1 MNDQQRWQQ
10 LQEGEQAALE
20 AIYRDHVEHL
30 LEYGRRFAT
39 DIALVED
46 AIQDLFV
53 YIWQKRETLS
63 APDTIRPY
71 LLVAL
76 RRRIIRTIQTTQK
89 RRDDRP
95 VEVFSF
101 TAEWTVDE
109 QIIAQEL
116 SEEQARQLKQAFT
129 TLTGRQREA
138 LFLRYYEGLSYEEI
152 SEVMDVKY
160 QSLRNL
166 ISTALKRLREH
177 MVPLWL
183 VFFLSFIEYN

>member
-1 MNDQQRWQQ
+1 MNDQLRWQQ
-10 LQEGEQAALE
+10 LQDGQHTALE

-30 LEYGRRFAT
+30 LEYGRRFST
-39 DIALVED
+39 DISLVED

-53 YIWQKRETLS
+53 YIWQKRDTLS

-76 RRRIIRTIQTTQK
+76 RRRIIRTIQTKQK
-89 RRDDRP
+89 RQDERP
-95 VEVFSF
+95 VEEFSF
-101 TAEWTVDE
+101 AAEWAIDE

-116 SEEQARQLKQAFT
+116 SEEQSQQLKMAFT
-129 TLTGRQREA
+129 ALTGRQREA
-138 LFLRYYEGLSYEEI
+138 LFLRFYEGLSYEEI
-152 SEVMDVKY
+152 SEVMDVRY

-177 MVPLWL
+177 MIPMWL
-183 VFFLSFIEYN
+183 INFLLFY

>member
-1 MNDQQRWQQ
+1 MSDQLRWQQ
-10 LQEGEQAALE
+10 LKDGQHSALE

-30 LEYGRRFAT
+30 LEYGRRFST
-39 DIALVED
+39 DVSLVED

-53 YIWQKRETLS
+53 YIWQKRDSLS

-76 RRRIIRTIQTTQK
+76 RRRIIRTIHTKQK
-89 RRDDRP
+89 RQDERP
-95 VEVFSF
+95 VEEFSF
-101 TAEWTVDE
+101 AAEWAVDE

-116 SEEQARQLKQAFT
+116 SEEQAQRLKRAFT
-129 TLTGRQREA
+129 TLSGRQREA
-138 LFLRYYEGLSYEEI
+138 LFLRYFEGLSYEEI
-152 SEVMDVKY
+152 SQVMDVQN

-177 MVPLWL
+177 MIPFWM
-183 VFFLSFIEYN
+183 VFFMPFY